1 MKLSKDVNQTSYKKL
16 MVKVIQEDGDS
27 INFMIQLFRKE
38 RDSDAEFYDT
48 HINATRQLQK
58 EQEKIDIYFCMRK
71 IKIIIIME

>member
-1 MKLSKDVNQTSYKKL
+1 VKLSKDVNQTSYKKL

-38 RDSDAEFYDT
+38 RDYNAEFYDT
-48 HINATRQLQK
+48 YINATRQLQK